1 MVFVQKSKFFLFV
14 FFREI
19 KSEYIVFGYS
29 GEEKEEFLDQKNKVL
44 KSAKQ

>member
-14 FFREI
+14 FFGEI

-29 GEEKEEFLDQKNKVL
+29 GEKKNNC
-44 KSAKQ
+44 